1 MKNALGAEV
10 EGTFA
15 WDNASQIVACGTAYG
30 WTFTPKDIAHY
41 NAVKGKSVVLSH
53 NWENEWKNDKNSHW
67 KECTGCGEKN
77 TAAAHTF
84 QWAIDKEATATG
96 KGIKHEECSVCGYE
110 KAAVE
115 IPATGGT
122 ETSGDNDKLS
132 KADTDSPQTG
142 DTSNIFLW
150 VALLIVSGG
159 AVLAL
164 KLKRK
169 RQNM

>member
-1 MKNALGAEV
+1 M
-10 EGTFA
+10 
-15 WDNASQIVACGTAYG
+15 
-30 WTFTPKDIAHY
+30 KDIAHY

-96 KGIKHEECSVCGYE
+96 KGIKHEECSV
-110 KAAVE
+110 E

-142 DTSNIFLW
+142 DTSNIFIW

-169 RQNM
+169 R